1 MRRIHVSWLIGL
13 FAGGLLAGVAVAP
26 LLHQPIAADG
36 ELLVAAVS
44 LFVFSIINRRLIA
57 IGFIVLSGFLVGTY
71 RGDIAVTSFIQYPPS
86 YGQTVK
92 IKGKVSEDTTITTD
106 GEQRIQLK
114 EISLNKKPLDG
125 KIWIST
131 KSNQQIDRSDIVEAS
146 GELGEGFG
154 SFQASIH
161 RAELKQ
167 VSKVQHSDLA
177 REVRDWFSNGAKEI
191 IREPE
196 VSLGIGYLTGQR
208 NTLPEQLDENLRIL
222 GLTHVVVASGYNLT
236 ILVRI
241 TRRAL
246 AKISK
251 YLATSAALIMMSG
264 FILVTGFSPS
274 MSRAG
279 IVTGLSLLAWYFGRK
294 IHPFVLLPLAA
305 AITVLIDPV
314 FIWGDIGWYLS
325 FAAFAGVIILAPL
338 LTHYFFGEKELG
350 TVPRILV
357 ETTSAQIATMPIIA
371 YVFGQYG
378 PLAVPANLLIL
389 PFVPLAMALTFVAGV
404 ASVSGIPFAGLFGLP
419 AQGLL
424 DYMTTTIDKLAAL
437 PIAHGELGFSPGA
450 LAVSYTTMVLAGV
463 FLWRRTNHNFKQD
476 SIVE

>member
-1 MRRIHVSWLIGL
+1 LRRIHVSWLFGL
-13 FAGGLLAGVAVAP
+13 FAAGILAGVAIAP
-26 LLHQPIAADG
+26 ILHQPIAG
-36 ELLVAAVS
+36 NIELLIAAIS
-44 LFVFSIINRRLIA
+44 LFLFSLINRSLIA
-57 IGFIVLSGFLVGTY
+57 VGFIVLSGFLIGTY
-71 RGDIAVTSFIQYPPS
+71 RGDIAVTSFSDYRPNH
-86 YGQTVK
+86 GQIVE
-92 IKGKVSEDTTITTD
+92 IEGKVSEDTTITTD
-106 GEQRIQLK
+106 GEQRVQLK
-114 EISLNKKPLDG
+114 EVSIDGKPLDG
-125 KIWIST
+125 KVWIST
-131 KSNQQIDRSDIVEAS
+131 NSNRQIDRSDIVTAS
-146 GELGEGFG
+146 GKLGEGFG

-161 RAELKQ
+161 RAELRQ
-167 VSKVQHSDLA
+167 VTKIRHSDLA

-241 TRRAL
+241 TRRSL

-251 YLATSAALIMMSG
+251 YLATSAGLIMMSG

-279 IVTGLSLLAWYFGRK
+279 IVTGLSLLAWYFGRR

-338 LTHYFFGEKELG
+338 LTHYFFGERQLG

-389 PFVPLAMALTFVAGV
+389 PFVPLAMALTFAAGV

-437 PIAHGELGFSPGA
+437 PIAHGELGFNHDA
-450 LAVSYTTMVLAGV
+450 LAASYMAMILIGV
-463 FLWRRTNHNFKQD
+463 FLWRRTDHNFKQD